1 MEKLVHEYLNSM
13 VGDNPVLMRNMIIDP
28 SWDDTEPVE
37 NFYVNEV
44 RVGSIRNY
52 SIGNLLIEVGI
63 RNSIMQLFGL
73 SMDESYSYF
82 RRWINKLEVENGVVH
97 IPRRPDSLRSMESQP
112 FF

>member
-52 SIGNLLIEVGI
+52 SSGQVLIEVVI
-63 RNSIMQLFGL
+63 RNSIMKLFDL
-73 SMDESYSYF
+73 SMADSYSYF
-82 RRWINKLEVENGVVH
+82 RRWVNNLDNK
-97 IPRRPDSLRSMESQP
+97 
-112 FF
+112 

>member
-52 SIGNLLIEVGI
+52 SSGKLLIEVGI

-73 SMDESYSYF
+73 SMDDSYSYF
-82 RRWINKLEVENGVVH
+82 RKWINKLEVENGMVH
-97 IPRRPDSLRSMESQP
+97 IPRRPDSLRSR
-112 FF
+112 